1 MTAAATIRELSV
13 REIPT
18 GNLDA
23 NPWNPNRL
31 SPAMRHKL
39 KVYIKREG
47 LVEPLVVR
55 PKADGRFEILG
66 GYHRWLIAQELGYTT
81 VPCSVVEQL
90 DDRRAKILSINLN
103 EMKGESVP
111 ALLAR
116 VIHDLELELSL
127 DDLETQLPYTLPEL
141 KDLDKLLQI
150 PDGLEAQLDEEIA
163 KAEKERPIVL
173 SFVVDDSGPVENA
186 LARAAVLGPGR
197 MTRGQALLHICRAY
211 LDLSATTT
219 DHAAPQGVTPNA

>member
-1 MTAAATIRELSV
+1 MNQQATMRELTV
-13 REIPT
+13 REIGVT
-18 GNLDA
+18 DLDP

-81 VPCSVVEQL
+81 VPCSVVEL

-111 ALLAR
+111 ALLSR
-116 VIHDLELELSL
+116 VVHDLGLELSM
-127 DDLETQLPYTLPEL
+127 DDLETQLPYTAAEL
-141 KDLDKLLQI
+141 KDFDKLLQI
-150 PDGLEAQLDEEIA
+150 PDGLEALLDDEIA
-163 KAEKERPIVL
+163 QDDRSRPIVL
-173 SFVVDDSGPVENA
+173 TFTVNDATSVEAAIARVLATERTITSRGHALIRICEQYLNDSSENRNGA
-186 LARAAVLGPGR
+186 GA
-197 MTRGQALLHICRAY
+197 
-211 LDLSATTT
+211 
-219 DHAAPQGVTPNA
+219 